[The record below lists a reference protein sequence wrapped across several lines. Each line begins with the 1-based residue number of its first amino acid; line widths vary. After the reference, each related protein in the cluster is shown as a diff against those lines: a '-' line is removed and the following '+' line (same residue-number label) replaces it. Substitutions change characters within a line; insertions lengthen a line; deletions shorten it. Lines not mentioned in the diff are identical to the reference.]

1 MARSVVIGHIRPM
14 DTVGGDGDKIL
25 FVDDEP
31 AIRVLVARQLSRL
44 GFTPVVAATAEE
56 ALALSEH
63 EHFRVVIADLEMS
76 GMGGLALLQRLSPL
90 QPQAR
95 FLVLTGRGA
104 VAGELLPRGHRIK
117 VFHKPWDERE
127 LAAAVR
133 GTDGVSSSSFP
144 PVAREE
150 WPTTNVLLIEA
161 DETAAFEFCED
172 LDMLHPGEFATTVAA
187 DVAIACSL
195 SEHHSFDVIAL
206 SLQHTDVSGLE
217 SIARLQGEAPHIG
230 IVVITPA
237 DDAKFAVRAI
247 QAGAQ
252 DCLVRGRRDASNWG
266 RALRHTIE
274 RKRAEWR
281 LASIA
286 FHDPLT
292 GLANRSLFRQRVAQ
306 ATAFAKRSR
315 SHFAVLVLDL
325 DRFKFV
331 NDSLGHD
338 TGDAFLQEIA
348 HRLQVAMRETDTVAR
363 LGGDEFAV
371 LATPLQSP
379 DDIEPLSE
387 RILSELRRP
396 IDVGGT
402 RLYPTASIGAALFP
416 ESGTDSDS
424 LLSAADAALYV
435 VKENG
440 RNAFHVHGM
449 DLRVRTLRRLKLEE
463 QVRQALEL
471 DQFRLHYQPQFSLET
486 GFLGAEA
493 LLRWEPSPGVMV
505 EASEFMNVLEETGLI
520 VKLGPW
526 ILETACNQLRKW
538 RDAGFWVDRIAIN
551 ISGRQ
556 VTGRDFGSLLRKIVR
571 AAGIQ
576 CSDVELEL
584 TESALSRNKDT
595 LQAGLAELAADGCR
609 LALDNFGTGYCS
621 LGYLKNFSITTL
633 KLDKSFVQGIA
644 INQHDRKWSGGIIRL
659 VNTLGLDVIAEG
671 VESAEQLSLLRAE
684 GCHIMQGHLLGS
696 AMAPDEFVTEVSAS
710 TFRRPDEQAHSG
722 PVSRF
727 VAADSEP
734 TLAPAQTEGQRDKAF
749 SG

>member
-1 MARSVVIGHIRPM
+1 MARTGVIGHSPPM

-56 ALALSEH
+56 ALALSEN

-104 VAGELLPRGHRIK
+104 VAGELLPRGHRIR
-117 VFHKPWDERE
+117 VFQKPWDERE

-133 GTDGVSSSSFP
+133 GTDAVSTSSFP
-144 PVAREE
+144 PMAREE
-150 WPTTNVLLIEA
+150 WPITNVLLIEP
-161 DETAAFEFCED
+161 DETAAFEFCAD
-172 LDMLHPGEFATTVAA
+172 LDTLHPGEFATTVAS

-195 SEHHSFDVIAL
+195 SEHHSFDIIAL
-206 SLQHTDVSGLE
+206 SLPRTDVTGLE
-217 SIARLQGEAPHIG
+217 AIARLQSEAPHIG
-230 IVVITPA
+230 IVVIAPA
-237 DDAKFAVRAI
+237 DDATFEVRAI

-252 DCLVRGRRDASNWG
+252 DCLIRARLDASNWG
-266 RALRHTIE
+266 RALRHAIE

-306 ATAFAKRSR
+306 AAAFAKRSR
-315 SHFAVLVLDL
+315 SHFGVLVLDL

-338 TGDAFLQEIA
+338 AGDAFLQEIA
-348 HRLQVAMRETDTVAR
+348 HRLQIAMRETDTVAR

-379 DDIEPLSE
+379 EDIEPLSE
-387 RILSELRRP
+387 RILGELRRP

-416 ESGTDSDS
+416 DSGGDSDS

-435 VKENG
+435 VKDSG
-440 RNAFHVHGM
+440 RNGYHIHGM
-449 DLRVRTLRRLKLEE
+449 DLRVRTLHRLKLEE
-463 QVRQALEL
+463 QVRQAVELE
-471 DQFRLHYQPQFSLET
+471 QFRMHYQPQFSLET

-493 LLRWEPSPGVMV
+493 LLRWEPSPGVTL
-505 EASEFMNVLEETGLI
+505 EANEFMSILEDTGLI

-538 RDAGFWVDRIAIN
+538 RDGGLWVDRMAIN

-556 VTGRDFGSLLRKIVR
+556 VTGRDFGSSLRKIAR

-644 INQHDRKWSGGIIRL
+644 INQHDRRWSGGIIRL

-671 VESAEQLSLLRAE
+671 VETAEQLALLRAE
-684 GCHIMQGHLLGS
+684 GCHIAQGHWLGS
-696 AMAPDEFVTEVSAS
+696 AMAPDEFEIAVRTSA
-710 TFRRPDEQAHSG
+710 FRRTDEPAHSG
-722 PVSRF
+722 PVSCF
-727 VAADSEP
+727 VSSDSEP
-734 TLAPAQTEGQRDKAF
+734 ALAPGRPKGAAG
-749 SG
+749 